1 MNENWDGAKW
11 YLCGTTNCPALG
23 TLTLLSC
30 VVRGL
35 CGLEVHSSHILQW
48 ILTAR
53 NSTCLYKWKNEDFLL
68 NLMHPSDPQAFFSLA
83 ADTQN

>member
-1 MNENWDGAKW
+1 MKIGMAPSGTSVGLLTVQLWEPS
-11 YLCGTTNCPALG
+11 LCC
-23 TLTLLSC
+23 C

-35 CGLEVHSSHILQW
+35 WGLEVHSSHILQW

-53 NSTCLYKWKNEDFLL
+53 NSPCLYKWKNEDFLL